1 MKIKYNSISL
11 LVGVLVAISPL
22 TTFAE
27 SEKNPKL
34 LLAKVY
40 KKQSDISRYWASEK
54 LDGVRAYWD
63 GSQFLSR
70 RGNVFHAPEWFTKSL
85 PNRALDGEL
94 WIARDSFE
102 QLLSAVSKNEP
113 IDEEWRQVSYRVF
126 ELPDASGN
134 FSKRITE
141 MKVLVADADIPH
153 LKMVEQYRVS
163 SHAALMSKLD
173 EVVDAGAEGLML
185 HVESAKYRTGR
196 SNDLLKVKRFDDA
209 EAKVIKHVRGKGKY
223 TGMMGALLLETPEG
237 IRFKVGSGFSD
248 LERQNPPDVGVVV
261 TFKYFGLTKKGKP
274 RFASFLRVR
283 ELSKE

>member
-27 SEKNPKL
+27 SEKKPKL

-70 RGNVFHAPEWFTKSL
+70 QGNVFHAPEWFTKGL

-126 ELPDASGN
+126 ELPDASGS
-134 FSKRITE
+134 FSERIAE
-141 MKVLVADADIPH
+141 MKVLISDAEIPH
-153 LKMVEQYRVS
+153 LKMVGQYRVS

-173 EVVDAGAEGLML
+173 EVMDAGAEGLML
-185 HVESAKYRTGR
+185 HLESAKYHTGR

-209 EAKVIKHVRGKGKY
+209 EATVIKHVRGKGKY

-237 IRFKVGSGFSD
+237 IHFKIGSGFSD
-248 LERQNPPDVGVVV
+248 LERQNPPDVGAVV